1 MIVVEVLVFL
11 VMCFDVWSSH
21 NSRFKFLRDPPRTF
35 LREKKKQKKIKEK
48 PTPQAGMA
56 GKARRNGINGLSAGM
71 WVYAVVPC
79 FDYVC
84 MDVRPAYLC

>member
-1 MIVVEVLVFL
+1 
-11 VMCFDVWSSH
+11 
-21 NSRFKFLRDPPRTF
+21 
-35 LREKKKQKKIKEK
+35 
-48 PTPQAGMA
+48 MA

-84 MDVRPAYLC
+84 RDVRPAYLWLYLLFEMNHWKKSLKKPLNLNLNETYMKVINKKYKIN